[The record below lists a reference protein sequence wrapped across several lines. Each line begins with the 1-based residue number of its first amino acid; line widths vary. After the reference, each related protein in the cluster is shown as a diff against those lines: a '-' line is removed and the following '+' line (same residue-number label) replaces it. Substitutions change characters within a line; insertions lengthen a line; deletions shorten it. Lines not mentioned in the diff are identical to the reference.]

1 MICPKCGFEQPE
13 GPECMRCGVIVGR
26 YKGPVNAAAALAAVF
41 APAAAASAAGY
52 GTVRVV
58 IPPPAPPLADGIF
71 REAPTFKEP
80 APAAPTDSGSVVY
93 GGPAGGPA
101 PGGAGTVYQG
111 PPPGSPEA
119 AAMAAMAAARR
130 SSASPVF
137 VVTQR
142 LGVGDVLNESFAIY
156 LKNII
161 PFVLLTAIAYSPVYF
176 SAALLTKPYAASHP
190 AAAVE
195 ASLLVAAVTLLLCL
209 PISTA
214 GITYGVFQQMRGRD
228 TSLGTCLGVGFSSL
242 PPVVAVAF
250 LQSLFEIGAALLT
263 VLPVFFLIAAMMS
276 GGSESSKAWGLVLAP
291 LLLVAFAAPILLWL
305 RYFVAIPAAVEE
317 RPGAMG
323 SLRRSSFLTAGH
335 RRQIFG
341 IAFVLG
347 ALNVGLQ
354 LGARL
359 VPVAGPVLGVV
370 GNLMFIG
377 LSATTCAVIYYRLRS
392 FHESIDLDQIASVF
406 A

>member
-1 MICPKCGFEQPE
+1 MICPKCGFEQSE
-13 GPECMRCGVIVGR
+13 SPECLRCGVIVAR
-26 YKGPVNAAAALAAVF
+26 YKGPVNAVA
-41 APAAAASAAGY
+41 APAAAAGVVDAASY

-58 IPPPAPPLADGIF
+58 LPPPAPPVADSIF

-80 APAAPTDSGSVVY
+80 AATADAGSVY
-93 GGPAGGPA
+93 SGPT
-101 PGGAGTVYQG
+101 PGSAGTVYQG
-111 PPPGSPEA
+111 PAPGSPEA
-119 AAMAAMAAARR
+119 AAMAVTAAARR
-130 SSASPVF
+130 SSFSPVF
-137 VVTQR
+137 GVTR
-142 LGVGDVLNESFAIY
+142 KLGVGDVLNESFAIY

-176 SAALLTKPYAASHP
+176 FAAFLTKPYAVSHP

-195 ASLLVAAVTLLLCL
+195 GKLLVAAATLLLCL

-228 TSLGTCLGVGFSSL
+228 ASLGTCLSVGFSSL

-250 LQSLFEIGAALLT
+250 LQSLFEIGAAMLT
-263 VLPVFFLIAAMMS
+263 VLPVFLLIAGMMG

-291 LLLVAFAAPILLWL
+291 LLLVAFAAPLLLWL
-305 RYFVAIPAAVEE
+305 RYYVAIPAAVEE
-317 RPGAMG
+317 RPGAMD

-335 RRQIFG
+335 RGQIFW

-347 ALNVGLQ
+347 ALNIGMQ
-354 LGARL
+354 WGAGL
-359 VPVAGPVLGVV
+359 VPVAGPVLAVV
-370 GNLMFIG
+370 GNLIFIG

-392 FHESIDLDQIASVF
+392 FHESIDVDQIASVF

>member
-13 GPECMRCGVIVGR
+13 SPECLRCGVIVGR
-26 YKGPVNAAAALAAVF
+26 YKGPVNAAAA
-41 APAAAASAAGY
+41 PAAAFAPPAAAGAAAY

-58 IPPPAPPLADGIF
+58 LPPPAPPVADSIF
-71 REAPTFKEP
+71 REVPTFKEP
-80 APAAPTDSGSVVY
+80 VPAATPDTGGVVY
-93 GGPAGGPA
+93 GEPAGGPA
-101 PGGAGTVYQG
+101 PGGAGTLYQG
-111 PPPGSPEA
+111 PAPGSPEA
-119 AAMAAMAAARR
+119 AAMAAARR
-130 SSASPVF
+130 SPSSPVF

-142 LGVGDVLNESFAIY
+142 LGIGDILNESFAIY
-156 LKNII
+156 LRNII

-176 SAALLTKPYAASHP
+176 SAAFLAKPYAASHP

-195 ASLLVAAVTLLLCL
+195 GSLLMAAVTLLLCL

-214 GITYGVFQQMRGRD
+214 GITYGVFQHMRGRE

-242 PPVVAVAF
+242 PPVAAVAF

-263 VLPVFFLIAAMMS
+263 VLPAFFLVAAVMS

-291 LLLVAFAAPILLWL
+291 LVLVAFAAPILLWL
-305 RYFVAIPAAVEE
+305 RFFVAIPAALEE

-347 ALNVGLQ
+347 AINVGMQ
-354 LGARL
+354 LAAKL
-359 VPVAGPVLGVV
+359 VPVAGPVLEVV
-370 GNLMFIG
+370 GNLVFIG
-377 LSATTCAVIYYRLRS
+377 LFATTCAVIYYRLRG
-392 FHESIDLDQIASVF
+392 FHESIDVDQIASVF

>member
-26 YKGPVNAAAALAAVF
+26 YKGPVNAAAAQAVF

-58 IPPPAPPLADGIF
+58 LPPPAPPAADGIF
-71 REAPTFKEP
+71 RDSPIFKEP
-80 APAAPTDSGSVVY
+80 APAATPDAESVQ
-93 GGPAGGPA
+93 GGGV
-101 PGGAGTVYQG
+101 GTVYQG

-119 AAMAAMAAARR
+119 ATMAATAATTATARR
-130 SSASPVF
+130 RAASPVF

-176 SAALLTKPYAASHP
+176 SAALLTKQYAASHP

-195 ASLLVAAVTLLLCL
+195 GKLLIAAATLLFCL

-242 PPVVAVAF
+242 PPVAAATF
-250 LQSLFEIGAALLT
+250 LQSLFEVGAALLT
-263 VLPVFFLIAAMMS
+263 VLPAFFLVAAVMS

-291 LLLVAFAAPILLWL
+291 LVLVAFAAPILLWL

-347 ALNVGLQ
+347 ALNIGMQ
-354 LGARL
+354 LGAKG
-359 VPVAGPVLGVV
+359 VPVAGPVLEVV
-370 GNLMFIG
+370 GNLIFIG

-392 FHESIDLDQIASVF
+392 FNESIDVDQIASVF